1 MVKELAW
8 LCQNSSL
15 KVAFKAHKWRYAF
28 WTYMYFKPTQVWYKW
43 YKACAQSRTCA
54 CKTSS
59 GLVRRWCYGYRGR
72 SSRMSHSSLFWLHCI
87 IKSSLFCFSFLLKAL
102 FLKVAKTAAAYLVT
116 ETSLK
121 TEQEIKCV
129 VDRTICVLSKMV
141 KKKTP
146 IVLDILP
153 HINMIKVGVFCLH
166 LLMYDRKSITQQ
178 CIPLHPYY
186 VNNPVS
192 GQHHYFYISGA
203 KWCCT
208 FPVTFP

>member
-1 MVKELAW
+1 MVNNGSAR
-8 LCQNSSL
+8 SL

-43 YKACAQSRTCA
+43 YKACAQSTTCA

-121 TEQEIKCV
+121 TEQEMKTHC
-129 VDRTICVLSKMV
+129 RQNSLCFEQNGG
-141 KKKTP
+141 KKHPSYWTYFP
-146 IVLDILP
+146 I
-153 HINMIKVGVFCLH
+153 
-166 LLMYDRKSITQQ
+166 
-178 CIPLHPYY
+178 
-186 VNNPVS
+186 
-192 GQHHYFYISGA
+192 
-203 KWCCT
+203 
-208 FPVTFP
+208 